1 MGQPDAHPDTSQ
13 AAATGSGSLIH
24 RAEVPLGQFGLAA
37 LGLYV
42 TIEAQ
47 SLGLWTTLGPGPGLL
62 PLILGVAL
70 LGLTGVWVAQTVI
83 TRRRN
88 TVDDAVEPDDDSDSD
103 AGDSESVAVDS
114 KSVADD
120 SDQVVDDSEWVVDDS
135 HQVHPANEALDRTYV
150 LGIVGGLI
158 LLAALMDL
166 LGFQI
171 SMALFLFAEL
181 MWLGRQKWWL
191 SAVIAL
197 VGSVGTFV
205 LFDRVL
211 GVLLPL
217 SSLPVLSGLGL

>member
-1 MGQPDAHPDTSQ
+1 MGQPDAHSDTSQ
-13 AAATGSGSLIH
+13 AATTGSGSLIH

-42 TIEAQ
+42 AIEAH

-70 LGLTGVWVAQTVI
+70 LGLTAGWVAQTVI
-83 TRRRN
+83 ARRR
-88 TVDDAVEPDDDSDSD
+88 DKSDTADGVHASRQ
-103 AGDSESVAVDS
+103 VAEGPEE
-114 KSVADD
+114 VAEGPEG
-120 SDQVVDDSEWVVDDS
+120 VDDSERVVDDS

-150 LGIVGGLI
+150 LGIIGGLI
-158 LLAALMDL
+158 MLAALMGL

-181 MWLGRQKWWL
+181 MFLGRQKWWL
-191 SAVIAL
+191 SVVIAL

-217 SSLPVLSGLGL
+217 SSLPFLSGLGL

>member
-1 MGQPDAHPDTSQ
+1 MDQPDAHPDTSQ

-88 TVDDAVEPDDDSDSD
+88 TVDNAVEPKDDKSD
-103 AGDSESVAVDS
+103 ADDS
-114 KSVADD
+114 KSVADG

-158 LLAALMDL
+158 LLAALMGL

-181 MWLGRQKWWL
+181 MFLGRQKWWL
-191 SAVIAL
+191 SVVIAL

-217 SSLPVLSGLGL
+217 SSLPFLSGLGL

>member
-1 MGQPDAHPDTSQ
+1 M
-13 AAATGSGSLIH
+13 
-24 RAEVPLGQFGLAA
+24 
-37 LGLYV
+37 
-42 TIEAQ
+42 
-47 SLGLWTTLGPGPGLL
+47 
-62 PLILGVAL
+62 
-70 LGLTGVWVAQTVI
+70 
-83 TRRRN
+83 
-88 TVDDAVEPDDDSDSD
+88 
-103 AGDSESVAVDS
+103 
-114 KSVADD
+114 
-120 SDQVVDDSEWVVDDS
+120 
-135 HQVHPANEALDRTYV
+135 HPANEALDRTYV

-217 SSLPVLSGLGL
+217 SSLPSCPDWGCNS

>member
-1 MGQPDAHPDTSQ
+1 MGQPDAHSDTSQ
-13 AAATGSGSLIH
+13 AATTGSGSLIH

-42 TIEAQ
+42 AIEAH

-70 LGLTGVWVAQTVI
+70 LGLTAGWVAQTVI
-83 TRRRN
+83 ARRR
-88 TVDDAVEPDDDSDSD
+88 DKSD
-103 AGDSESVAVDS
+103 AAGGEHDSRQVAEGPEG
-114 KSVADD
+114 
-120 SDQVVDDSEWVVDDS
+120 VDDSEWVVDDS
-135 HQVHPANEALDRTYV
+135 HQVHPADESLDRTYV
-150 LGIVGGLI
+150 LGIIGGLI
-158 LLAALMDL
+158 MLAALMGL